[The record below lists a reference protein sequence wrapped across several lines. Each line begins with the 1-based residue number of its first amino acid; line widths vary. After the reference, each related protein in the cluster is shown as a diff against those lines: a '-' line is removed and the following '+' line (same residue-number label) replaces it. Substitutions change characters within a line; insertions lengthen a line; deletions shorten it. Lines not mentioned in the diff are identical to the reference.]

1 MEIRGGQ
8 LTILTSDEL
17 YEIHLATLEILERIG
32 VKVSEPKAL
41 RMLGEAGAHIDDK
54 EKIARIPEY
63 LVEEAIKKAPSGFTL
78 FGRDSKYKLRF
89 EDKRVYFSMQSTAV
103 NVLDLETGKR
113 RASTLKDSENF
124 CRLADAL
131 ENIHH
136 TSCQVV
142 RARDVPDSVAHVY
155 QSFAAFKNTTK
166 TVDGETYGQAIAMDC
181 IRLASV
187 VAGGEEELKKRPLL
201 LGYHNP
207 MSPLQ
212 HSQKLIEGLMLYG
225 KYKQPVL
232 VAPEDQAGATA
243 PVTLAGLLAQQN
255 AEVLSGIVIA
265 ELVNPGTPVLYGTVS
280 TIMDMKTGNLA
291 LGAIEAGLINVA
303 TAQLAHYYGLPSRG
317 TGGNTESKIPDIQ
330 AGFEKAM
337 TLMMAALAGINFIND
352 AAGSLESTLT
362 ASYEQAVIDNEICG
376 IVSRALRGIKI
387 TDETLAIDV
396 IEKVGPGG
404 QYLDK
409 RHTLEYLVKEHYLPT
424 IINRERRERWEK
436 AGSKDL
442 REVAREEATRILKEH
457 QPEPLDRGVEAELQK
472 IIKEVEKRELKRNSN
487 IETYQTTS

>member
-1 MEIRGGQ
+1 
-8 LTILTSDEL
+8 
-17 YEIHLATLEILERIG
+17 
-32 VKVSEPKAL
+32 
-41 RMLGEAGAHIDDK
+41 
-54 EKIARIPEY
+54 
-63 LVEEAIKKAPSGFTL
+63 
-78 FGRDSKYKLRF
+78 
-89 EDKRVYFSMQSTAV
+89 
-103 NVLDLETGKR
+103 
-113 RASTLKDSENF
+113 
-124 CRLADAL
+124 
-131 ENIHH
+131 
-136 TSCQVV
+136 
-142 RARDVPDSVAHVY
+142 
-155 QSFAAFKNTTK
+155 
-166 TVDGETYGQAIAMDC
+166 
-181 IRLASV
+181 
-187 VAGGEEELKKRPLL
+187 
-201 LGYHNP
+201 
-207 MSPLQ
+207 
-212 HSQKLIEGLMLYG
+212 
-225 KYKQPVL
+225 
-232 VAPEDQAGATA
+232 
-243 PVTLAGLLAQQN
+243 
-255 AEVLSGIVIA
+255 
-265 ELVNPGTPVLYGTVS
+265 
-280 TIMDMKTGNLA
+280 
-291 LGAIEAGLINVA
+291 
-303 TAQLAHYYGLPSRG
+303 
-317 TGGNTESKIPDIQ
+317 KIPDIQ

-376 IVSRALRGIKI
+376 MVSRALRGIKI